1 MVELTPDAF
10 LNELVKL
17 FQKTRDQGCVRVTL
31 KRSEL
36 AKCLCSGC
44 CLGGLVELTRQ
55 ACRQP
60 AVAEDPASKPGE

>member
-1 MVELTPDAF
+1 MVELTPDTF

-36 AKCLCSGC
+36 LNLLFS
-44 CLGGLVELTRQ
+44 
-55 ACRQP
+55 
-60 AVAEDPASKPGE
+60 